1 MADMQTLYRALQNAH
16 AAGDVQAAT
25 QLATYIKSM
34 QEQPQAA
41 PEEPGFFGGA
51 KAAAVRGL
59 ESVPESAA
67 GIGLGIKAALGMRES
82 ASKQAE
88 DIRAQAKAEEGK
100 PQGVSFADLEKAYQE
115 QGLMAAAKKVPSYI
129 TEQALQSAPGMAVP
143 LAAGAGAAA
152 FAGPLAPVVGPAV
165 GIGTYGLQQFGNFI

>member
-59 ESVPESAA
+59 ESVPESAS
-67 GIGLGIKAALGMRES
+67 GIGLGILCLA
-82 ASKQAE
+82 
-88 DIRAQAKAEEGK
+88 RAI
-100 PQGVSFADLEKAYQE
+100 FL
-115 QGLMAAAKKVPSYI
+115 SYHSVI
-129 TEQALQSAPGMAVP
+129 VIPFFLHSSMIVR
-143 LAAGAGAAA
+143 
-152 FAGPLAPVVGPAV
+152 
-165 GIGTYGLQQFGNFI
+165 